1 MTGETAIG
9 IALLNLA
16 LDAIDAVNKHSPENA
31 ITADN
36 LPDKLAARQR
46 EVNDLAAKVDAS

>member
-1 MTGETAIG
+1 MSGEAAIG
-9 IALLNLA
+9 IALLNIA

-36 LPDKLAARQR
+36 LQDKLATRQK
-46 EVNDLAAKVDAS
+46 EVNDLASKIDAS